1 MIAIQCVNENS
12 DEIEVI
18 AEGRIDTL
26 SADKFAKSVSS
37 FHEKNPDA
45 KMILDFQKVEIITSA
60 GLREILRFIKQGLRF
75 KLTNVNS
82 DVFAVMK
89 LSGFLNYIEI
99 ERPVKYLN
107 LEGCELIGKGA
118 NAEVYRLNDE
128 QVIKVYKRSP
138 DIDEIIRERMLS
150 KKAVKAGV
158 PAAISFGMA
167 EVNGDPGLIFEL
179 IKARSFAY
187 QIGKDPKTIEKYID
201 NYVKTIKTIH
211 AIDAEKDFDYPL
223 DSADEIFC
231 SYIDYLGD
239 YLDVQ
244 LVSELRR
251 FAETLPKSKML
262 LHGDI
267 QPGNVMITDQDMV
280 FIDMDSLA
288 KGPEIYDL
296 GYLYRTMILF
306 WQIGPQESFLRFD
319 EVCSRRLW
327 EGIIQRYYAG
337 EDGKSVNVKLQQ
349 IEIIGLV
356 SICRKL
362 LKRKESQEATEKIVK
377 QLKADVSEYFREIQ
391 KER

>member
-1 MIAIQCVNENS
+1 MITMKCVKENK

-26 SADKFAKSVSS
+26 SAAEFAKSVHF

-45 KMILDFQKVEIITSA
+45 KMILNFEKVEIITSC
-60 GLREILRFIKQGLRF
+60 GLREILRFIKQGICF

-82 DVFAVMK
+82 DVFAIMK

-99 ERPVKYLN
+99 ERPLMHLN

-158 PAAISFGMA
+158 PAAFSFGMA
-167 EVNGDPGLIFEL
+167 EVNGEPGLIFEL
-179 IKARSFAY
+179 IKARSFAF
-187 QIGKDPKTIEKYID
+187 QIGKDPKAIERYID
-201 NYVKTIKTIH
+201 KYVETIKTIH
-211 AIDAEKDFDYPL
+211 AIDAEKDLDYPL
-223 DSADEIFC
+223 DSANEVFC
-231 SYIDYLGD
+231 SYIDFLED
-239 YLDVQ
+239 HLDIR
-244 LVSELRR
+244 LTSDLRR
-251 FAETLPKSKML
+251 FAENLPEKELL

-267 QPGNVMITDQDMV
+267 QPGNVMITNHDMV

-288 KGPEIYDL
+288 RGPEVFDL
-296 GYLYRTMILF
+296 GYLYRTLILF
-306 WQIGPQESFLRFD
+306 WQIGSQESFLRFD
-319 EVCSRRLW
+319 EACSRKLW
-327 EGIIQRYYAG
+327 EGFIQRYYAG
-337 EDGKSVNVKLQQ
+337 EDEKTVSVKLRQ

-362 LKRKESQEATEKIVK
+362 LKRKESQEATEKIIR
-377 QLKADVSEYFREIQ
+377 QLETAVAEYFRETQ